1 MAKESADPKATRREH
16 GRTLGTI
23 TTKKRGTRTVTQGMM
38 DQAMKYPS
46 GHPQYKLTPAS
57 ERHGPLSKKK
67 KKVGKSMK
75 EGGVVRKGKAKPTN
89 YAKGAKTKRKNSKG
103 STR

>member
-1 MAKESADPKATRREH
+1 MPKPPRDPKFTPREH
-16 GRTLGTI
+16 GRTLGTV
-23 TTKKRGTRTVTQGMM
+23 TTKKRGTRTVTQGMV

-46 GHPQYKLTPAS
+46 GRPEFDVTPAS

-67 KKVGKSMK
+67 KKARSYKH
-75 EGGVVRKGKAKPTN
+75 GGVVRAGKAKPTN
-89 YAKGAKTKRKNSKG
+89 YAKGKKTKRKSSKG